1 MSDGKSRLRIYSQT
15 GLPTE
20 STPDAAPQERRR
32 IHFPRPHST
41 KPKEPLCFSD
51 RLLRNSALA
60 CALLLGI
67 LALGNIDHPITRRA
81 SQSVER
87 ALNMHIDLDESIGSL
102 TFVREL
108 MPESALVFF
117 NLSGEHE
124 LARPVSGEL
133 THPYADSQPW
143 LLFACPSD
151 SAVFTPADG
160 TVTAVSELSG
170 GTYGIL
176 IDHGSG
182 LESVCAYLS
191 EVSVQPGET
200 VSKGD
205 KIGRSSASVYYE
217 LRENETAVDP
227 TTRMGI

>member
-1 MSDGKSRLRIYSQT
+1 MSDGNTRLRIYSQIE
-15 GLPTE
+15 PKTE
-20 STPDAAPQERRR
+20 SVPDAAPKRTHRVR
-32 IHFPRPHST
+32 FSKPHSAG
-41 KPKEPLCFSD
+41 PKEPLCFSD

-67 LALGNIDHPITRRA
+67 LALGNIDHPVTRRA
-81 SQSVER
+81 SQSIER
-87 ALNMHIDLDESIGSL
+87 ALNMHIDLDDSIGSL
-102 TFVREL
+102 SFVREL

-133 THPYADSQPW
+133 THPYAESQPW
-143 LLFACPSD
+143 LLFSCPAGS
-151 SAVFTPADG
+151 SAVSAADG

-182 LESVCAYLS
+182 LESVYAYLS
-191 EVSVQPGET
+191 EAAVQAGDT
-200 VSKGD
+200 VKKGD
-205 KIGRSSASVYYE
+205 KIGLSSASVYFE

-227 TTRMGI
+227 SSRMGI